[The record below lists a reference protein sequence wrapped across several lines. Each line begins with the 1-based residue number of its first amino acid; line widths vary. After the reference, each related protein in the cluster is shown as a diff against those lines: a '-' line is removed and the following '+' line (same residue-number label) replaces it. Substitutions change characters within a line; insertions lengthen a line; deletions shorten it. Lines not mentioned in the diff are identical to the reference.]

1 MNEKNNETR
10 NERKTLPFPWEYG
23 QEEITLKVSS
33 YAYGNG
39 LAILMYRQEE
49 GELELFDDLTV
60 NLPGGYG
67 LEPQEAFISG
77 DFTKDKLAFIE
88 KNRLGNIL
96 PGQARSGLLPT
107 PRWHLTLQGLPSMTG
122 KGWKNFADNGDWMCQ
137 KNRKKYKGNLQA
149 ERKEKE
155 RDKNIWK

>member
-1 MNEKNNETR
+1 MNEKKNR
-10 NERKTLPFPWEYG
+10 NDRKTLPFPWEYG

-39 LAILMYRQEE
+39 LAILMYCQEE

-60 NLPGGYG
+60 NLPGGYS

-88 KNRLGNIL
+88 KNRLGNRL
-96 PGQARSGLLPT
+96 PGAGGMYRTSALKTAPNAHNKEDYNYG
-107 PRWHLTLQGLPSMTG
+107 R
-122 KGWKNFADNGDWMCQ
+122 D
-137 KNRKKYKGNLQA
+137 
-149 ERKEKE
+149 RKEASE
-155 RDKNIWK
+155 DCGNRPS

>member
-10 NERKTLPFPWEYG
+10 NERKTLPFSWEYG

-88 KNRLGNIL
+88 KNRLGNRL
-96 PGQARSGLLPT
+96 PGQARSGFATYT
-107 PRWHLTLQGLPSMTG
+107 PVAFGLSRLAQYDREGVEEFCRQWGLDVPKEPEKDQGKLTG
-122 KGWKNFADNGDWMCQ
+122 K
-137 KNRKKYKGNLQA
+137 KKR
-149 ERKEKE
+149 ERE
-155 RDKNIWK
+155 R

>member
-10 NERKTLPFPWEYG
+10 NERKTLPFSWEYG

-88 KNRLGNIL
+88 KNRLGNRL
-96 PGQARSGLLPT
+96 PGQARSG
-107 PRWHLTLQGLPSMTG
+107 
-122 KGWKNFADNGDWMCQ
+122 FAT
-137 KNRKKYKGNLQA
+137 
-149 ERKEKE
+149 
-155 RDKNIWK
+155 

>member
-1 MNEKNNETR
+1 MNEKNNENR
-10 NERKTLPFPWEYG
+10 NGRKTLPFPWEYG

-39 LAILMYRQEE
+39 LAILMYSQTE

-88 KNRLGNIL
+88 KNRLGNR
-96 PGQARSGLLPT
+96 PV
-107 PRWHLTLQGLPSMTG
+107 
-122 KGWKNFADNGDWMCQ
+122 
-137 KNRKKYKGNLQA
+137 
-149 ERKEKE
+149 
-155 RDKNIWK
+155 

>member
-1 MNEKNNETR
+1 MNEKKNR
-10 NERKTLPFPWEYG
+10 NDRKTLPFPWEYG

-88 KNRLGNIL
+88 KNRLGNRL
-96 PGQARSGLLPT
+96 PGQARSGFATYT
-107 PRWHLTLQGLPSMTG
+107 PVAFDLSRLVQYDREGVEEFCRQWGLDVPKESEKDQGKLTG
-122 KGWKNFADNGDWMCQ
+122 K
-137 KNRKKYKGNLQA
+137 KKR
-149 ERKEKE
+149 ERE
-155 RDKNIWK
+155 R

>member
-10 NERKTLPFPWEYG
+10 NERKTLPFSWEYG

-39 LAILMYRQEE
+39 LAILMYCQEE

-60 NLPGGYG
+60 NLPGGYS

-88 KNRLGNIL
+88 KNRLGNRL
-96 PGQARSGLLPT
+96 PGQARSGFATYT
-107 PRWHLTLQGLPSMTG
+107 PVSFDLSRLSQYDREGVEEYCRQWGLDVPKEPEKDQGKFTG
-122 KGWKNFADNGDWMCQ
+122 K
-137 KNRKKYKGNLQA
+137 KKR
-149 ERKEKE
+149 ERE
-155 RDKNIWK
+155 R

>member
-1 MNEKNNETR
+1 MNEKKNR
-10 NERKTLPFPWEYG
+10 NDRKTLPFPWEYG

-39 LAILMYRQEE
+39 LAILMYCQEE

-77 DFTKDKLAFIE
+77 DFTKDKLAYGHKHIDTTIKYLNLVDDQLMEASDQYYAKHSALYDVE
-88 KNRLGNIL
+88 K
-96 PGQARSGLLPT
+96 LL
-107 PRWHLTLQGLPSMTG
+107 
-122 KGWKNFADNGDWMCQ
+122 
-137 KNRKKYKGNLQA
+137 
-149 ERKEKE
+149 
-155 RDKNIWK
+155 

>member
-67 LEPQEAFISG
+67 LKPQEAFVSG
-77 DFTKDKLAFIE
+77 DFTRDKLAFIQE
-88 KNRLGNIL
+88 NRLGKV
-96 PGQARSGLLPT
+96 
-107 PRWHLTLQGLPSMTG
+107 LQIGRAS
-122 KGWKNFADNGDWMCQ
+122 C
-137 KNRKKYKGNLQA
+137 R
-149 ERKEKE
+149 ERV
-155 RDKNIWK
+155 